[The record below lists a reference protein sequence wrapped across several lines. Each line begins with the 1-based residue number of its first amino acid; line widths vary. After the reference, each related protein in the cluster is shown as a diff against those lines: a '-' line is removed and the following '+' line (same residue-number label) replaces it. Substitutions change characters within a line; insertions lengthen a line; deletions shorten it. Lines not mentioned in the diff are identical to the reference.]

1 MANYEKRS
9 CVNGKIAYGPEDT
22 NGTGQVFFDA
32 DECPRWLSQEDVVEL
47 ISALTLARY
56 DALENRER
64 INRNN

>member
-32 DECPRWLSQEDVVEL
+32 DECPRWLSPEDIVEL
-47 ISALTLARY
+47 TDALRRARY
-56 DALENRER
+56 DALENRKR
-64 INRNN
+64 INRED

>member
-32 DECPRWLSQEDVVEL
+32 DECPRWLSQEDVVDL
-47 ISALTLARY
+47 IQSLTLARF
-56 DALENRER
+56 DALSNRKR
-64 INRNN
+64 INHED

>member
-32 DECPRWLSQEDVVEL
+32 DECPRWLSQEDVAVL
-47 ISALTLARY
+47 ILALSKASR
-56 DALENRER
+56 DAQEFAKR
-64 INRNN
+64 INHEE